1 MLIDERDEI
10 LENLEIAET
19 KYISSFCVTT
29 PDPSV
34 LDFVPTHPAV
44 PSRPHISRPLPLA
57 PQQRRTRGRRHMNR
71 AFAASSLAPTSFVA
85 PSSYYKLRG
94 VQTFSGGRF
103 SSSVAVDRH
112 QSLTDSINSRVIGSR
127 FLEVNR
133 NSATYGRLPLGSH
146 VTVEKSGELGPAAG
160 KGDWLPPIPDPRLF
174 GPNYGPAVYDEM
186 SVNEHGVVSIPEE
199 IDAEW
204 VDLSAYPADDDTRFN
219 GLPSGQAASSSFIH
233 QPRVPKPDPPMK
245 RRESFPLRYDNYQD
259 PEDLPPPHLRLQPS
273 QPFVRPLD
281 GLGFDA
287 LSHVYT
293 DITQWRSRLKII
305 NAEIAETQHNSY
317 DDIASGTNITGWLL
331 VGRGLRFIP
340 GVELI
345 EGRAKEDIRWDVL
358 QNERS
363 LLDSIVMWTVIIAVI
378 IAMAAACKCL
388 STSVISFF
396 NESLVTAAIGLAL
409 TPAPDVAHFL
419 PFLQPLLL
427 QANTIAAGIA
437 TVFVPAV
444 AATIIISLGL
454 AAIKCKF
461 SCHLKNINNPSKDS
475 TGVAKIHGS
484 VSISANQILV
494 FKVTFFVLTVVGTLW
509 TLAIGAILFSMQAI
523 NSNTGI
529 TLSLANG
536 AMYMSTFL
544 LALILNVAIIIPAC
558 LALQPFQFW
567 AVVRA
572 EKHAI
577 TPRQNFRGMHM
588 TFLSKT
594 LI

>member
-19 KYISSFCVTT
+19 KYVSSFRVTT

-34 LDFVPTHPAV
+34 LDFVPAPPTV
-44 PSRPHISRPLPLA
+44 PSRPPISRPLPLV
-57 PQQRRTRGRRHMNR
+57 PQQRRTRGRRQINR

-103 SSSVAVDRH
+103 SSSTTVDRH

-146 VTVEKSGELGPAAG
+146 VTVEKSGELGPAAD
-160 KGDWLPPIPDPRLF
+160 KGDWLPPIPDLRLF

-204 VDLSAYPADDDTRFN
+204 VDLSAYPANDDTRFN
-219 GLPSGQAASSSFIH
+219 DLPPGQVGSSSYIH
-233 QPRVPKPDPPMK
+233 RPRVPKPDPPPLI
-245 RRESFPLRYDNYQD
+245 RRETFPLRYDNYQD
-259 PEDLPPPHLRLQPS
+259 PGDLPPPHLRLQPS
-273 QPFVRPLD
+273 QPFVRPMD
-281 GLGFDA
+281 GLDFDD

-305 NAEIAETQHNSY
+305 NAEIAETQQDSY
-317 DDIASGTNITGWLL
+317 DDIASGTNVTGWLL

-363 LLDSIVMWTVIIAVI
+363 PLDLMVMWAVIITVI

-388 STSVISFF
+388 NTSVLSFS
-396 NESLVTAAIGLAL
+396 N
-409 TPAPDVAHFL
+409 
-419 PFLQPLLL
+419 
-427 QANTIAAGIA
+427 
-437 TVFVPAV
+437 
-444 AATIIISLGL
+444 
-454 AAIKCKF
+454 
-461 SCHLKNINNPSKDS
+461 DS
-475 TGVAKIHGS
+475 
-484 VSISANQILV
+484 
-494 FKVTFFVLTVVGTLW
+494 F
-509 TLAIGAILFSMQAI
+509 
-523 NSNTGI
+523 
-529 TLSLANG
+529 
-536 AMYMSTFL
+536 
-544 LALILNVAIIIPAC
+544 
-558 LALQPFQFW
+558 
-567 AVVRA
+567 
-572 EKHAI
+572 
-577 TPRQNFRGMHM
+577 
-588 TFLSKT
+588 
-594 LI
+594 

>member
-1 MLIDERDEI
+1 
-10 LENLEIAET
+10 
-19 KYISSFCVTT
+19 
-29 PDPSV
+29 
-34 LDFVPTHPAV
+34 
-44 PSRPHISRPLPLA
+44 
-57 PQQRRTRGRRHMNR
+57 MNR

-94 VQTFSGGRF
+94 VQTFNGGRF
-103 SSSVAVDRH
+103 SSSTTVDRH

-133 NSATYGRLPLGSH
+133 NSAAYGRLPLGSH
-146 VTVEKSGELGPAAG
+146 VTVKKSGELGPAAD
-160 KGDWLPPIPDPRLF
+160 KGDWLPPIPDLRLF

-186 SVNEHGVVSIPEE
+186 PVNEHGVVSIPEE

-204 VDLSAYPADDDTRFN
+204 VDLSTYPTDDDTRFN
-219 GLPSGQAASSSFIH
+219 DLPSNQVGSSSFIH
-233 QPRVPKPDPPMK
+233 RPRVPKPDPPPLI
-245 RRESFPLRYDNYQD
+245 RRETFPLRYDNYQD

-281 GLGFDA
+281 GLDFDD

-305 NAEIAETQHNSY
+305 NAEIAETQQDSY

-363 LLDSIVMWTVIIAVI
+363 PLDLMVMWAVIITVI

-388 STSVISFF
+388 STSVLSFLMIV
-396 NESLVTAAIGLAL
+396 LVTAAVGLAL
-409 TPAPDVAHFL
+409 APAPDVAHFL

-437 TVFVPAV
+437 TVFVPAI

-454 AAIKCKF
+454 AAINCKF
-461 SCHLKNINNPSKDS
+461 SCHLKI
-475 TGVAKIHGS
+475 
-484 VSISANQILV
+484 
-494 FKVTFFVLTVVGTLW
+494 
-509 TLAIGAILFSMQAI
+509 
-523 NSNTGI
+523 
-529 TLSLANG
+529 
-536 AMYMSTFL
+536 
-544 LALILNVAIIIPAC
+544 
-558 LALQPFQFW
+558 
-567 AVVRA
+567 
-572 EKHAI
+572 
-577 TPRQNFRGMHM
+577 
-588 TFLSKT
+588 
-594 LI
+594 